1 MTINKITY
9 RHTYA
14 VTGAAGFIGTNLA
27 YYLSQNLSADDR
39 IILIDKLTYAGSYHS
54 IESLIDNERI
64 VFVQADICDAQAMDQ
79 IFIRYA
85 PNFLINLAAESHV
98 DRSIENPSIFV
109 QINVL
114 GVQTLLDT
122 IRRHWAISSG
132 RGSYPV
138 WRDGHKML
146 QVSTDEVYGSLGRE
160 GYFLETTPLNPRSP
174 YSASK
179 ASGDLLCQAAVHTH
193 HAPVVWTRC
202 SNNYGPYQFPE
213 KLIPLVIRQCLLGK
227 EIPIY
232 GTGENIRDW
241 LYVTDHCR
249 ALYLVVTKGRPGTAY
264 NIGGHNEH
272 TNLEIVQLIIDRL
285 QKRLRESASLVEQ
298 ISQTLG
304 QAVHPELIGRNLITF
319 VRDRL
324 GHDARYGIDPTF
336 IHQELGWL
344 PTIPFT
350 EGIGYTIDWYLDH
363 FDWVKSITDE
373 DYQNYYQQM
382 YQGR

>member
-1 MTINKITY
+1 
-9 RHTYA
+9 
-14 VTGAAGFIGTNLA
+14 
-27 YYLSQNLSADDR
+27 
-39 IILIDKLTYAGSYHS
+39 
-54 IESLIDNERI
+54 
-64 VFVQADICDAQAMDQ
+64 
-79 IFIRYA
+79 
-85 PNFLINLAAESHV
+85 
-98 DRSIENPSIFV
+98 
-109 QINVL
+109 
-114 GVQTLLDT
+114 
-122 IRRHWAISSG
+122 
-132 RGSYPV
+132 
-138 WRDGHKML
+138 ML

>member
-1 MTINKITY
+1 
-9 RHTYA
+9 

-109 QINVL
+109 QTNVL